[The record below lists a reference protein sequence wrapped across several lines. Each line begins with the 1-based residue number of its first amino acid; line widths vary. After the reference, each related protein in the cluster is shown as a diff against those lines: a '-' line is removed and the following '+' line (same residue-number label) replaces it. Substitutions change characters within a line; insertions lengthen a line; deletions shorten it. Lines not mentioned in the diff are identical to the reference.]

1 MSRSSRRIVTA
12 LIGLALGAGL
22 APTTA
27 VAATAAVATDRE
39 DVRAPRGAVVLEWMW

>member
-22 APTTA
+22 APTAA
-27 VAATAAVATDRE
+27 VAAGPDGDIRRV
-39 DVRAPRGAVVLEWMW
+39 PRGGVAVVLEWMW